1 MKKDGKRWK
10 KMEGKSVHQ
19 RIENGLSLPLSL
31 SLSLSLFSLFLL
43 FVLFVE
49 NITRTSVDL
58 ERPFE

>member
-1 MKKDGKRWK
+1 MEKDGKRWK
-10 KMEGKSVHQ
+10 A
-19 RIENGLSLPLSL
+19 SLYIKELRMGSLSL
-31 SLSLSLFSLFLL
+31 SLSSLSLFSLFLL

>member
-31 SLSLSLFSLFLL
+31 VSLSFLSF
-43 FVLFVE
+43 FVV
-49 NITRTSVDL
+49 RSVRRKYYTDL
-58 ERPFE
+58 CGLRKTI